1 VGVSQVL
8 PILVMCLL
16 AKPDSTLI
24 IEQPEL
30 HLNPLVQTRLGDFF
44 LSMALSHKQCI
55 IETHSEYLIN
65 RLRLRLASASDDT
78 LNSLLKTYFVEKP
91 GLQSTFREVFVN
103 EFGAIVNWPAGFFDQ
118 SQFEA
123 EEIIKA
129 AVRKRKARRMEK
141 VNV

>member
-1 VGVSQVL
+1 MSQVL

-55 IETHSEYLIN
+55 IQKNH
-65 RLRLRLASASDDT
+65 
-78 LNSLLKTYFVEKP
+78 
-91 GLQSTFREVFVN
+91 QS
-103 EFGAIVNWPAGFFDQ
+103 G
-118 SQFEA
+118 SS
-123 EEIIKA
+123 
-129 AVRKRKARRMEK
+129 
-141 VNV
+141 